1 VWSWGEAKLLWS
13 SRSRLAASLALA
25 MGFALVFGAS
35 AALAPEADAR
45 AAISTLSAVRGD
57 VVVRHADGTV
67 APANEGDVIVAG
79 DAIRTGSG
87 ALAEITYFE
96 GSTVRIEAHTELVVE
111 RLSSSPDGGTVVAMW
126 QAVGRTWHV
135 VTKLIT
141 GGSRYEVRT
150 PSSTATVRG
159 TIFAVD
165 VTLEPDGVTA
175 TVTTSEGTVIH
186 SAPDP
191 VHPGATTAVRVTAGQ
206 QSKASRGK
214 TTERADPAA
223 AATLASAPNRPAS
236 SPSARGPKQPS
247 PSPVTRTTSGDVRAN
262 DRAENATPTV
272 TVTRDRTKPTPP
284 EKSRSRGEG
293 KG

>member
-1 VWSWGEAKLLWS
+1 
-13 SRSRLAASLALA
+13 

-45 AAISTLSAVRGD
+45 AAMSTLSAVRGD

-111 RLSSSPDGGTVVAMW
+111 KLSSSPDGGTVVAMW
-126 QAVGRTWHV
+126 QAAGRTWHV

-159 TIFAVD
+159 TIFAV
-165 VTLEPDGVTA
+165 
-175 TVTTSEGTVIH
+175 GTRLTPI
-186 SAPDP
+186 P
-191 VHPGATTAVRVTAGQ
+191 PGQ
-206 QSKASRGK
+206 
-214 TTERADPAA
+214 
-223 AATLASAPNRPAS
+223 
-236 SPSARGPKQPS
+236 
-247 PSPVTRTTSGDVRAN
+247 
-262 DRAENATPTV
+262 
-272 TVTRDRTKPTPP
+272 RTKFARWQRRPP
-284 EKSRSRGEG
+284 EPCSQATR
-293 KG
+293 

>member
-1 VWSWGEAKLLWS
+1 MLWS

-25 MGFALVFGAS
+25 MGFALIFGAS
-35 AALAPEADAR
+35 AALAPEADAL
-45 AAISTLSAVRGD
+45 AAISTLSAVKGD
-57 VVVRHADGTV
+57 VFVRHPSGDLAR
-67 APANEGDVIVAG
+67 ANEGDVIVVG
-79 DAIRTGSG
+79 DAIRTGSD

-96 GSTVRIEAHTELVVE
+96 GSSVRIEADTELVVE
-111 RLSSSPDGGTVVAMW
+111 NLSTASDGGTVIVMW

-165 VTLEPDGVTA
+165 VEIEPDGPVA
-175 TVTTSEGTVIH
+175 IVTTSEGTVVH
-186 SAPDP
+186 SSLDP
-191 VHPGATTAVRVTAGQ
+191 VHPGATTEVRVTAGQ

-214 TTERADPAA
+214 ATEPADPAA
-223 AATLASAPNRPAS
+223 ASTLSSAPKRPAS
-236 SPSARGPKQPS
+236 STARPTKERAPL
-247 PSPVTRTTSGDVRAN
+247 PPTRTTSRDVGATTGQRAIP
-262 DRAENATPTV
+262 AA
-272 TVTRDRTKPTPP
+272 TVTRDRAKPAPT

-293 KG
+293 SG